1 MIKKLAK
8 IIVIVLVLTA
18 TSTALTSCKPTHETC
33 PAYGGR

>member
-8 IIVIVLVLTA
+8 IIVIVLVLA
-18 TSTALTSCKPTHETC
+18 ASSSALSSCKPTHETC